1 VIKGNLATRP
11 FYNERAVYIWLLAI
25 AATVAAATLF
35 NAAQMIRYSRADTEL
50 ARQAANDEARATELR
65 AEAAR
70 LRATVDR
77 GQIARA
83 SLEARQ
89 ANDLID
95 RRTFSWTELW
105 NQLEA
110 TLPPNVRITSFRPR
124 LGDRRGI
131 AVAISL
137 IARSVDDVQ
146 QFMDNLD
153 QTGRFPDVFPPSE
166 RINEEGQLETLIE
179 ATYLPELP
187 DASSQAAGAPGSAPP
202 QPSADAGPREPAR

>member
-1 VIKGNLATRP
+1 
-11 FYNERAVYIWLLAI
+11 
-25 AATVAAATLF
+25 
-35 NAAQMIRYSRADTEL
+35 MIRYSRADTEL

-70 LRATVDR
+70 LRATVDG

-187 DASSQAAGAPGSAPP
+187 GASSQAAGAPGSAPP